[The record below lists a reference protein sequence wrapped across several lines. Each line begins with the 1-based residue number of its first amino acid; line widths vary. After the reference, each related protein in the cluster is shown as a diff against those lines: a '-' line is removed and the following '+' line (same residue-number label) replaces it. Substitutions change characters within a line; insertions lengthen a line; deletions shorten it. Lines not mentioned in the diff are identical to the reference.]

1 MKSKKTI
8 ILLILSI
15 AGVCFIIPRI
25 ITADKL
31 NENSMLNSEY
41 CYHEKFNMED
51 STLFNNLG
59 LKKMNLIFVLKSNYR
74 NPIKCYDYNNQGK
87 LFLTKID
94 LINNIPMDKFIWFRE
109 VFSYESTMHSYC
121 DFSSGNKFDFS
132 ILGEKIAKVNKIIF
146 SLTGDGTQ
154 IQKNVFNKNFV
165 SYYLPVSTFS
175 LRYGENAPTDIF
187 FGGKETLFGGR
198 DTYPLMISFYK
209 KKKYLYILILIPN
222 ENEMNL
228 EGDLLGKIM
237 NDNSACSL

>member
-15 AGVCFIIPRI
+15 AGVCFIISRS

-31 NENSMLNSEY
+31 NEESMSNSEY
-41 CYHEKFNMED
+41 CYHEKFDMED
-51 STLFNNLG
+51 STLFNSFG
-59 LKKMNLIFVLKSNYR
+59 LKKMNLILALKSNYR

-87 LFLTKID
+87 LYLTKID
-94 LINNIPMDKFIWFRE
+94 LINNLPMDKFIWFRE
-109 VFSYESTMHSYC
+109 VFSYESTMHTYSE
-121 DFSSGNKFDFS
+121 FSSGNKFDFL
-132 ILGEKIAKVNKIIF
+132 ILGEKTVKVNKIIF

-175 LRYGENAPTDIF
+175 LRYDEDAPTDIF

-198 DTYPLMISFYK
+198 DTYPLMVSFYK

-222 ENEMNL
+222 KNEMNL
-228 EGDLLGKIM
+228 EGGLLGKIM
-237 NDNSACSL
+237 NDNAGL

>member
-1 MKSKKTI
+1 MKLKKKV
-8 ILLILSI
+8 ILLILSVLG
-15 AGVCFIIPRI
+15 ACFIISRI

-51 STLFNNLG
+51 STLFNCSG
-59 LKKMNLIFVLKSNYR
+59 LKKLNLILVLKSTFR
-74 NPIKCYDYNNQGK
+74 NPIKCYNYNNQGK
-87 LFLTKID
+87 LYLTKID
-94 LINNIPMDKFIWFRE
+94 LINDIPMDKFIWFRE
-109 VFSYESTMHSYC
+109 VFSYESTMHSYAN
-121 DFSSGNKFDFS
+121 FSSGNKFDFY
-132 ILGEKIAKVNKIIF
+132 ILGEKTVKVNKIIF

-198 DTYPLMISFYK
+198 DTYPLMVSFYK
-209 KKKYLYILILIPN
+209 KKKYLYILN
-222 ENEMNL
+222 F
-228 EGDLLGKIM
+228 
-237 NDNSACSL
+237 NS